1 MKNSIYDK
9 TILLMEVNKM
19 TALNLD
25 IPIIAITGSS
35 GKTTS
40 RELIASVLKTKWNIL
55 KTEDNNN
62 LPLNTKSIAKRYNP
76 SYQAILVELGMGK
89 PGAGERHAKFLTP
102 NISIITNIGTAH
114 YGNLGNSFAATAR
127 NKSSLIKHMNQRGM
141 LLINNDDINSKLL
154 ETKTF
159 PGKIITI
166 GINTKADYRAKDI
179 TFLANGMSFLVNN
192 DPKPYF
198 IPAFGVHNV
207 YNALFAFAVA
217 SHLKFTTDDIRSG
230 FKAYKPPIKRLNF
243 FPLKHDSILIDDT
256 ANANPQAMKTAI
268 DVLAEVGK
276 HKKKIVVLGDML
288 ELGDYTEEGHEEVG
302 RYLAKNRIN
311 AILTFGS
318 AAKSIQKAAIKARTP
333 IRSTQHF
340 EDRAKLHEALKSF
353 IEPNSI
359 ILVKGSSSMKMDET
373 VKFIKNEFLLQVIL
387 SDKITD
393 SVRLSSESI
402 KYFNLTANKV
412 LLNFGKF
419 TKTLTVQT
427 DNSLDIGTIVVPR
440 KLSNDLSLPSLPYEY
455 YFQENQLFI
464 GPVIGMLI
472 LPRYKKNLSLQLPRL
487 ANYDKIRGLV
497 YLFNQSDID
506 TKTNTITGHY
516 YNPETNNFA
525 TGKFPYPN
533 AVFRRT
539 PTLSK
544 NFKHLQKHVGD
555 AIFNHPYGN
564 TNKLDFWKMFTKRLS
579 SRQHLPLTKPYKH
592 INDLITMLNTC
603 NGVYMKPVSLAGGSG
618 ILYIIKD
625 NNQYLLRDE
634 AGEQTTAKTKNELQ
648 RILNRKLV
656 NRDYIMQQEIK
667 FHYKNNKV
675 DFRVYIQ
682 KDYRKKW
689 QYSGMETKVAKAGS
703 IISNSKNR
711 EKIMQGEVALKEIY
725 KLSDVEIEEKIKEI
739 TSICT
744 RVLRTMEKNGAH
756 LGDVAVDF
764 IIDNNKKVWLLEVQ
778 PNYAAEIKAL
788 READECHVL
797 PNILPTP
804 FEYAK
809 ALTGF

>member
-1 MKNSIYDK
+1 
-9 TILLMEVNKM
+9 MEVNKM

-25 IPIIAITGSS
+25 IPIIAITGSA

-40 RELIASVLKTKWNIL
+40 RELIASVLQTKWNIL

-62 LPLNTKSIAKRYNP
+62 LPLNTKSIAKRYNS

-89 PGAGERHAKFLTP
+89 PGAGERHCKFLTP

-114 YGNLGNSFAATAR
+114 YGNLGNSFAATAK
-127 NKSSLIKHMNQRGM
+127 NKSSLIKLMNQRGI
-141 LLINNDDINSKLL
+141 LLINNDDKNSKFL
-154 ETKTF
+154 ETNKF

-166 GINTKADYRAKDI
+166 GINTNADYRARDI
-179 TFLANGMSFLVNN
+179 TFLTNGMSFFVNN
-192 DPKPYF
+192 DLKPYF
-198 IPAFGVHNV
+198 IPVFGVHNV

-217 SHLKFTTDDIRSG
+217 SHLKFTKDDIRGG

-243 FPLKHDSILIDDT
+243 YPLKHDSILIDDT
-256 ANANPQAMKTAI
+256 ANANPQSMQTAI
-268 DVLAEVGK
+268 DVLAKVGK

-288 ELGDYTEEGHEEVG
+288 ELGNYTTEGHEEVG
-302 RYLAKNRIN
+302 RYLAKNRID
-311 AILTFGS
+311 AIFTFGS
-318 AAKSIQKAAIKARTP
+318 ASKSIQKAAIKARTP

-340 EDRAKLHEALKSF
+340 EDRVKLHAALKSF

-387 SDKITD
+387 SDKISD
-393 SVRLSSESI
+393 SVRLSDESI
-402 KYFNLTANKV
+402 KYFNLTTNKV
-412 LLNFGKF
+412 ILNFGKF
-419 TKTLTVQT
+419 TKQLTIQT
-427 DNSLDIGTIVVPR
+427 DNSLEIGTIVVPR
-440 KLSNDLSLPSLPYEY
+440 KLSNDLTLPSLPYEY
-455 YFQENQLFI
+455 YFQNNQLFL

-472 LPRYKKNLSLQLPRL
+472 LPRYKKDLTLQLPRF

-497 YLFNQSDID
+497 YLFNQADID
-506 TKTNTITGHY
+506 TKTNTITGY
-516 YNPETNNFA
+516 YYDPATKKFA
-525 TGKFPYPN
+525 TGKFPYPS
-533 AVFRRT
+533 AVFKRT

-544 NFKHLQKHVGD
+544 SFKHLQKHVGD

-564 TNKLDFWKMFTKRLS
+564 TNKLDFWKMFAKKLS
-579 SRQHLPLTKPYKH
+579 SRQHLPLTKPYKN
-592 INDLITMLNTC
+592 INDLITMLNSC
-603 NGVYMKPVSLAGGSG
+603 SGVYLKPVSLAGGSG
-618 ILYIIKD
+618 ILYITKAKE
-625 NNQYLLRDE
+625 QFLLSDE
-634 AGEQTTAKTKNELQ
+634 AGEQVAAKTKNELQ
-648 RILNRKLV
+648 CILNSKLV
-656 NRDYIMQQEIK
+656 NRQYIMQQEIE
-667 FHYKNNKV
+667 FHHKNSKV

-682 KDYRKKW
+682 KDNRKKW
-689 QYSGMETKVAKAGS
+689 RYSGMETKIAKTGS

-711 EKIMQGEVALKEIY
+711 KNIMQGETALKEIY
-725 KLSDVEIEEKIKEI
+725 KLSAAEIEEKIVEI

-744 RVLRTMEKNGAH
+744 RVLRTMEKRGAH

-788 READECHVL
+788 READEQKVL